1 MPLSDDQID
10 QVIET
15 LETATEEN
23 NVSSARVGQ
32 VVHLAAEGEV
42 WVTGDLHDHRRNFE
56 KFVVA
61 ADLANNPQR
70 HLVLHEM
77 IHGEHFD
84 ENRAEDSWR
93 MLYWAADLKC
103 AFSSQVHFLFA
114 NHDLAQIH
122 GEGITKAGVSVCEA
136 FNAGV
141 KRDFGSRR
149 SAAHVA
155 ITEMLLSFPLAIRTA
170 SGLFISHSI
179 PTDEQIP
186 KFDYTVFDRSLT
198 GEDYRRRTGA
208 VYQLVWGR
216 KMSPASASAF
226 ADRVGARILIS
237 GHQPQES
244 GFAVNGDRQIILA
257 SDHNQGVFLPLSL
270 SETYDIDGIA
280 ERVRKFVSLTLPDPA
295 AASDLPDESADG
307 DASQAQYAESPDLQA
322 ETRLDAPQPSWTGP
336 AEVEPEDVPAA
347 VEVAPAA
354 VLSANPADDVQAE
367 PSAVGTAVSEEQST
381 LTDEQ
386 RQAICEMIS
395 DVFIE
400 VRSLGWQ
407 EKATQAADLADAFHN
422 LPKDMFAQGSWWR
435 KNVRHNLETY
445 QQKYPADT
453 YRTDFLAR
461 FDRIMSNDKADS
473 IAD

>member
-23 NVSSARVGQ
+23 NVSSARAGQ
-32 VVHLAAEGEV
+32 VVNLPAEGEV
-42 WVTGDLHDHRRNFE
+42 WVSGDLHDHRRNFE

-61 ADLANNPQR
+61 ADLANHPQR
-70 HLVLHEM
+70 HIVLHEM

-84 ENRAEDSWR
+84 ENRAEDSWQ

-122 GEGITKAGVSVCEA
+122 GEGIMKAGLSVCEA
-136 FNAGV
+136 FNAGI

-149 SAAHVA
+149 AAAHVA
-155 ITEMLLSFPLAIRTA
+155 VTEMLLSFPLAIRTA

-216 KMSPASASAF
+216 KMSPESAGAF

-237 GHQPQES
+237 GHQPQEF
-244 GFAVNGDRQIILA
+244 GFTVNGDRQIILA

-270 SETYDIDGIA
+270 SETYEMNGIV
-280 ERVRKFVSLTLPDPA
+280 ERVRKFVSLTLPEAAAAMGSGDATEPAHEDPSSEEAAPEAAQREAAERTTAPAETSPQHPSSAEPA
-295 AASDLPDESADG
+295 ASRGSVVET
-307 DASQAQYAESPDLQA
+307 AQ
-322 ETRLDAPQPSWTGP
+322 
-336 AEVEPEDVPAA
+336 
-347 VEVAPAA
+347 
-354 VLSANPADDVQAE
+354 E
-367 PSAVGTAVSEEQST
+367 PSAAGLSAASSGDPLPNER
-381 LTDEQ
+381 Q
-386 RQAICEMIS
+386 RQGLCEMIAAA
-395 DVFIE
+395 FEEI
-400 VRSLGWQ
+400 RLLGWDG
-407 EKATQAADLADAFHN
+407 KAAQAADLADAFHN
-422 LPKDMFAQGSWWR
+422 VPREMYGRGKWSPDTFRRA
-435 KNVRHNLETY
+435 LEGY
-445 QQKYPADT
+445 HQKYHVPGQSADRNYAT
-453 YRTDFLAR
+453 W
-461 FDRIMSNDKADS
+461 FDRVMAG
-473 IAD
+473 